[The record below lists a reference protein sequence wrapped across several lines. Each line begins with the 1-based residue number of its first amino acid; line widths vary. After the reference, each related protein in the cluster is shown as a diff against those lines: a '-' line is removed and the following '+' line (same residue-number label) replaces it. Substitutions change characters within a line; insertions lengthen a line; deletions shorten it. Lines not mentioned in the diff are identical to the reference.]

1 MTIVGGYIR
10 ELVRA
15 TIDGWNRF
23 WFTPQDPAT
32 LGLIR
37 VLAGAMLF
45 YTHVVWSLDLEGF
58 FGAGGWLAPD
68 ALSEAY
74 GEARNLF
81 WSHWHWLSSPMA
93 MWTMHIAALVVFALL
108 TVGLFTRV
116 ASILAWLF
124 TVSYA
129 HRVMPAALF
138 GLDDINAM
146 LAMYL
151 MVGPAGAAYSLD
163 SWFVSRRS
171 RAGEKSAQ
179 VSTTARESRG
189 GQGGTAAREA
199 ELQKQSVPRQSLGTR
214 RAHSIG
220 ANVAIRLMQL
230 HLCVIYLFSGL
241 GKAMGETWW
250 DGSAMWLAVAN
261 YEYQSIDLTWLAS
274 SPELLSLLAHVIVAW
289 ELSYPAL
296 VWPRLTRPLVVAMSL
311 PTHLGIA
318 LFLGMMTF
326 GLAMII
332 ANLAFVSPWVVRA
345 VLTRTP
351 AIEKGRGGQ
360 GRAAQPPV

>member
-1 MTIVGGYIR
+1 MTIVGGYFR
-10 ELVRA
+10 ELWGA
-15 TIDGWNRF
+15 TTDGWNRF

-37 VLAGAMLF
+37 LLAGGMLF
-45 YTHVVWSLDLEGF
+45 YTHLIWSLDLEGF
-58 FGAGGWLAPD
+58 FGAGGWLAPN
-68 ALSEAY
+68 ALTSAY

-81 WSHWHWLSSPMA
+81 WSHWHWVSSPAA
-93 MWTMHIAALVVFALL
+93 MWTIHVMALTVFALL
-108 TVGLFTRV
+108 TVGFYTRV
-116 ASILAWLF
+116 MSILAWLL

-138 GLDDINAM
+138 GLDDINSM

-151 MVGPAGAAYSLD
+151 MIGPAGAAYSAD
-163 SWFVSRRS
+163 SWLARRRG
-171 RAGEKSAQ
+171 RAGERRERA
-179 VSTTARESRG
+179 ESRG
-189 GQGGTAAREA
+189 QRVGQGGGVSGSQAPPGNPLPSRLRLARGTGA
-199 ELQKQSVPRQSLGTR
+199 CAPSVS
-214 RAHSIG
+214 
-220 ANVAIRLMQL
+220 ANVAIRLMQV
-230 HLCVIYLFSGL
+230 HLCIIYLFSGL

-261 YEYQSIDLTWLAS
+261 YEYQSVDLTRLARW
-274 SPELLSLLAHVIVAW
+274 PKLLSLLAHLTVAW

-296 VWPRLTRPLVVAMSL
+296 VWPRWTRPIVVAMSV
-311 PTHLGIA
+311 PIHLGIA

-345 VLTRTP
+345 ALNRAP
-351 AIEKGRGGQ
+351 ATE
-360 GRAAQPPV
+360 

>member
-1 MTIVGGYIR
+1 MTIVGGYFR
-10 ELVRA
+10 ELGRA
-15 TIDGWNRF
+15 AVDGWNRF

-37 VLAGAMLF
+37 ILAGAMLF
-45 YTHVVWSLDLEGF
+45 YTHLVWSLDLEGF

-68 ALSEAY
+68 ALTTAY
-74 GEARNLF
+74 GEARDLF
-81 WSHWHWLSSPMA
+81 WSHWHWISSPAA
-93 MWTMHIAALVVFALL
+93 MWAAHITALLVFALL

-116 ASILAWLF
+116 VSILAWLF

-151 MVGPAGAAYSLD
+151 MVGPAGAVYSLD
-163 SWFVSRRS
+163 AWWASRRS
-171 RAGEKSAQ
+171 RAGEGRA
-179 VSTTARESRG
+179 
-189 GQGGTAAREA
+189 GQGALAREA
-199 ELQKQSVPRQSLGTR
+199 EPREQSVPRPSRGTR
-214 RAHSIG
+214 EKPSIG
-220 ANVAIRLMQL
+220 ANIAIRLMQV
-230 HLCVIYLFSGL
+230 HLCIIYLFSGL
-241 GKAMGETWW
+241 GKAMGESWW

-274 SPELLSLLAHVIVAW
+274 SPELLSLLAHATVAW

-296 VWPRLTRPLVVAMSL
+296 VWPRLTRPLVVAMSV
-311 PTHLGIA
+311 PIHLGIA

-332 ANLAFVSPWVVRA
+332 ANLAFVAPWVVRA
-345 VLTRTP
+345 VVNRDK
-351 AIEKGRGGQ
+351 AEQGRGG
-360 GRAAQPPV
+360 

>member
-1 MTIVGGYIR
+1 MTLLFAYSR
-10 ELVRA
+10 ELGAA
-15 TIDGWNRF
+15 TVAGWNRF

-45 YTHVVWSLDLEGF
+45 YTHLVWSLDLSGF
-58 FGAGGWLAPD
+58 FGPSGWLAPE
-68 ALSEAY
+68 ALAAAY
-74 GEARNLF
+74 GDARELF
-81 WSHWHWLSSPMA
+81 WSHWHWIDSPTA
-93 MWTMHIAALVVFALL
+93 MWAAHIAALVVFALL
-108 TVGLFTRV
+108 TVGLFTRFV
-116 ASILAWLF
+116 SILAWLL

-138 GLDDINAM
+138 GLDDINVM

-151 MVGPAGAAYSLD
+151 MIGPSGAAYSLD
-163 SWFVSRRS
+163 QWLAKRKG
-171 RAGEKSAQ
+171 RA
-179 VSTTARESRG
+179 
-189 GQGGTAAREA
+189 GQGGALSGSQALPGNPLPARLRLANEALSHTAN
-199 ELQKQSVPRQSLGTR
+199 
-214 RAHSIG
+214 I
-220 ANVAIRLMQL
+220 AIRLIQL

-261 YEYQSIDLTWLAS
+261 YEYQSIDLTWLAD
-274 SPELLSLLAHVIVAW
+274 SPAILSLFAHITVAW

-296 VWPRLTRPLVVAMSL
+296 VWPRLTRPLVVAMSV
-311 PTHLGIA
+311 PIHLGIA

-326 GLAMII
+326 GLAMLI

-345 VLTRTP
+345 VLNRTP
-351 AIEKGRGGQ
+351 AAEQGRGG
-360 GRAAQPPV
+360 